1 MLEFLA
7 ELFNASNRET
17 DYAQALM
24 KLFELYCTKHDYQKA
39 GECLDRAA
47 EVDPYEP
54 GHQKRLEALRGKIDD
69 QRFNVIASRFTTVK
83 KEEQEVKIQEPTLG
97 AAALQDLMLQ
107 AEILVQYGMRSKAME
122 RLQRI
127 QELFPREEERNHELQ
142 KLYLAAG
149 IEPHYAKSAT
159 PATTS
164 VPAAANGDQP
174 TPTAAATAAASQ
186 AADVSSL
193 ARVAEITRKLY
204 HQGNAEGVLRTA
216 ANEIGANWRT
226 ARCIGDLG
234 KPGLPPSSVQE
245 YHMDGLIPASSA
257 ALVSLVEALQDLAV
271 ARGTVT
277 IGDARNAPELMGV
290 RSAVEELQIE
300 SLLALPLT
308 EGNDQIGVLVLTQNT
323 NRVWQPSEVLVI
335 RTLSDQVLIALN
347 NAGLRRLVKNLSVTD
362 EKSGLLK
369 RASYLDL
376 LQAETRRGFQQGTAG
391 TGLLMQFGRRSAL
404 IKEYGEQAVTAGM
417 EENGEAVFTQIPTK
431 DMWCPLQTR
440 NGPLGLGA
448 TGEKETVLAAGKMW
462 AAMERKA
469 FSRERKER

>member
-1 MLEFLA
+1 
-7 ELFNASNRET
+7 
-17 DYAQALM
+17 
-24 KLFELYCTKHDYQKA
+24 
-39 GECLDRAA
+39 
-47 EVDPYEP
+47 
-54 GHQKRLEALRGKIDD
+54 
-69 QRFNVIASRFTTVK
+69 
-83 KEEQEVKIQEPTLG
+83 
-97 AAALQDLMLQ
+97 
-107 AEILVQYGMRSKAME
+107 MRSKAME

-164 VPAAANGDQP
+164 VPATANGDQP
-174 TPTAAATAAASQ
+174 APTAAATAAASQ

-226 ARCIGDLG
+226 ARCIAALR

-257 ALVSLVEALQDLAV
+257 ALVSLVETLQDLAV

-277 IGDARNAPELMGV
+277 IGDAKNAPELMDI
-290 RSAVEELQIE
+290 RQAIEELQIE

-308 EGNDQIGVLVLTQNT
+308 EGNDQIGVLILTQDKS
-323 NRVWQPSEVLVI
+323 RSWKPSEVLVI

-376 LQAETRRGFQQGTAG
+376 LQAETRRGLQQATAG
-391 TGLLMQFGRRSAL
+391 GGLLMEFGRPT
-404 IKEYGEQAVTAGM
+404 AVIHAHVRT
-417 EENGEAVFTQIPTK
+417 
-431 DMWCPLQTR
+431 
-440 NGPLGLGA
+440 
-448 TGEKETVLAAGKMW
+448 
-462 AAMERKA
+462 
-469 FSRERKER
+469 